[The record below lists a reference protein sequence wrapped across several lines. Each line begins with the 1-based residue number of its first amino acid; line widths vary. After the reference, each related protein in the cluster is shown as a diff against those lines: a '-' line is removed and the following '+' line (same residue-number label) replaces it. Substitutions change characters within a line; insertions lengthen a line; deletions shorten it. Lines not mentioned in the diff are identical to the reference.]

1 MKSRFSMKSRSL
13 KLIIICALTFV
24 FSHTNASVVT
34 WSGSGSFTSIGSNLS
49 GIRSVGDSVQF
60 TASYDTSAQSFLTAD
75 SLPSFYFK
83 HYAQDAN
90 VYIRFTSGELVWEAI
105 GTLDR
110 NISVAQIGY
119 TPNRDEFY
127 LRGGGRYGTFTGLGA
142 SEMAAGDGYI
152 RLDIFGKNEN
162 FISGFSLPSPNEINL
177 SLCAGINGNFFM
189 SGTDSTQFSIDL
201 GSVTIPEPSTGL
213 LVVLGLSG
221 LLLRRRKTGAL

>member
-127 LRGGGRYGTFTGLGA
+127 LRGGVDMELLPA
-142 SEMAAGDGYI
+142 SEHPKWRREMDTFGWI
-152 RLDIFGKNEN
+152 FLVRMKTLFLDSVSHLPTKSTCPFVLESMEIFSCRAQ
-162 FISGFSLPSPNEINL
+162 IAHSSG
-177 SLCAGINGNFFM
+177 
-189 SGTDSTQFSIDL
+189 SI
-201 GSVTIPEPSTGL
+201 
-213 LVVLGLSG
+213 
-221 LLLRRRKTGAL
+221 